1 MLLDSRFRVSISVLE
16 ASTCS
21 WRFPSSQACRSTL
34 QPGISGRAGFNALG
48 AAAQSK
54 GVTLLRIELRRADD
68 LDSSL
73 AAMGQARPTAM
84 LAFAVR
90 ADQLIGLVEDY
101 RKEWTA

>member
-1 MLLDSRFRVSISVLE
+1 M
-16 ASTCS
+16 
-21 WRFPSSQACRSTL
+21 
-34 QPGISGRAGFNALG
+34 
-48 AAAQSK
+48 
-54 GVTLLRIELRRADD
+54 TLLRIELRRADD

-101 RKEWTA
+101 RKESTA